1 MAATIGDRA
10 PIGRVVHLARIG
22 LLDLIGPLVVYA
34 LCRHA
39 GMPTVWA
46 LVTSGATPGVGVAA
60 DWLRWRALEVVG
72 TIVLVGIALSVVLAL
87 VSDDTSVVLL
97 EGAILTVGF
106 GLACLASLPRR
117 RPLMF
122 YFAQTYYGGRHSSP
136 GAELDVEFESRR
148 EARAFWRIV
157 TVVWALAYVVEG
169 LARVVVIQSV
179 PVAAALAVNRIAP
192 WVVSAVLFGW
202 TLWWG
207 SRLRGQV
214 AGVAESPHQADYVPL
229 P

>member
-1 MAATIGDRA
+1 ML
-10 PIGRVVHLARIG
+10 HLLRIG
-22 LLDLIGPLVVYA
+22 ALDLVGPLVVYA
-34 LCRHA
+34 LCRDA

-46 LVTSGATPGVGVAA
+46 LVTSGATPGIGVAA
-60 DWLRWRALEVVG
+60 DWLRWRTLEVVAAF
-72 TIVLVGIALSVVLAL
+72 VLVGIALSVVLAL
-87 VSDDTSVVLL
+87 ISDNTTVVLL
-97 EGAILTVGF
+97 EGAMVTTGF
-106 GLACLASLPRR
+106 GILCLASLPRR

-122 YFAQTYYGGRHSSP
+122 YFAQTYYGGRHSGP
-136 GAELDVEFESRR
+136 GAELDVEFERHR

-179 PVAAALAVNRIAP
+179 PVAAALAVNRFAP

-207 SRLRGQV
+207 NRLRASVGETG
-214 AGVAESPHQADYVPL
+214 AGSAHQAGRQPGG
-229 P
+229 